1 VREKN
6 SCIASTPYSHATIEC
21 GKKEADHENVLV
33 LVDALMELPWGR
45 IANLYAVP

>member
-1 VREKN
+1 MHQRPRDGQPRE
-6 SCIASTPYSHATIEC
+6 HLVEC